1 MHQAVFE
8 SANNMQRTC
17 LHIACERNLIGSHSP
32 IIDVLIGI
40 FGANVMLTDRH
51 GKRPL
56 DLLIGGKSV
65 GYDSPSA
72 SREREE
78 VIIERREEYLQRLTD
93 EVFNASYRIV

>member
-17 LHIACERNLIGSHSP
+17 LHIACERNLLGSHSQ
-32 IIDVLIGI
+32 IIDILIGT

-56 DLLIGGKSV
+56 DLLV
-65 GYDSPSA
+65 GVKALGYEAPSA

-78 VIIERREEYLQRLTD
+78 VIIERREEYLQQLSD
-93 EVFNASYRIV
+93 EVLNVSCF